1 MIQLKTHKMAEV
13 LDEVT
18 TVVEQTLTPLGLMS
32 GDNAIPK
39 RMFAGALLGGAVITW
54 IKPRWA
60 FTDDGRPK
68 PWSFLEH
75 PGQTCGTEPTS
86 TPWILGPVIGAF
98 VMGVL
103 I

>member
-1 MIQLKTHKMAEV
+1 MAEV
-13 LDEVT
+13 I
-18 TVVEQTLTPLGLMS
+18 EQTVDTIEATLRPLGMMD
-32 GDNAIPK
+32 GENAIPK

-68 PWSFLEH
+68 PWKVLEM
-75 PGQTCGTEPTS
+75 PGQTCGTEPTN
-86 TPWILGPVIGAF
+86 TPWMIGPLLGAF